1 MRALIRRLRHGDAPA
16 CTCDVDESDSR
27 GFDAGS
33 SDAVLDVDATT
44 CSGGDPRSAPACR
57 ATLADACRHVAPD
70 RIVVDDAGFR
80 REFGER
86 PAALFTAAGRFAT
99 RVGDRDSRLAVRAR
113 TDPLAA
119 AAEAAGR
126 AGPVATVAAETGF
139 AAVAGDVSA
148 YDALRPRVGPVLADA
163 RVTVGP
169 PPDGRLR
176 DTRELETGAT
186 VREYEVPD
194 GVSVYHVVPPEYEF
208 GPAACR
214 VLADARR
221 LLADG
226 SIPDGED
233 APERAVREAAGEHRP
248 VVAEALRKHTRG
260 FGVLEDVFADSR
272 VTDAFASA
280 PVADGPLRVT
290 VAGEQARTNVRFTE
304 DGATRL
310 GSRLRTES
318 GRPFSRA
325 SPTLDTTVDGLGAT
339 GRVRVAGVTDPVSDG
354 TGFAL
359 RAHDADPF
367 RLSDLVANGTFTP
380 AAAGFVAEAVERGA
394 AVLFAGARGAGKTT
408 ALGATLWSLSP
419 SVRLVTIED
428 TPELPTRALRE
439 DGRDVQALY
448 ASNDDAGADVSMAEA
463 LRTALRLGDGALA
476 VGEVRGEEARVLYEA
491 MRVGASDDAV
501 LGTIH
506 GDGAASVRER
516 VVSDLDVPDSSFAAT
531 DLVVTLAATERGR
544 RVTEIA
550 EVTDDGS
557 AVLFAD
563 DGRGAEQTGRVA
575 RGNSATVASLASPGE
590 TYADV
595 RAAVENRANTFRP
608 DEHRPRGADDR

>member
-1 MRALIRRLRHGDAPA
+1 MRALLRRFKRGDAA
-16 CTCDVDESDSR
+16 DCACDVSTAGHQQR
-27 GFDAGS
+27 DAAS
-33 SDAVLDVDATT
+33 SVDALSVDATACT
-44 CSGGDPRSAPACR
+44 DDDPTARPACR
-57 ATLADACRHVAPD
+57 ATLADACARVAPD

-80 REFGER
+80 REYGER
-86 PAALFTAAGRFAT
+86 TAALFTAAGRFAA
-99 RVGDRDSRLAVRAR
+99 RVTDRDARLAERAR

-119 AAEAAGR
+119 AAEASGR
-126 AGPVATVAAETGF
+126 AGPAATLAAETGF
-139 AAVAGDVSA
+139 GAVASEIPA
-148 YDALRPRVGPVLADA
+148 YDALRPRVGPALAGA
-163 RVTVGP
+163 RVAVGP

-176 DTRELETGAT
+176 DTRTVETGAT
-186 VREYEVPD
+186 VRKYTVPD
-194 GVSVYHVVPPEYEF
+194 GVPVYHVVPPEYEF
-208 GPAACR
+208 GPSECR

-233 APERAVREAAGEHRP
+233 APERAVQAAAGEHRP
-248 VVAEALRKHTRG
+248 DVAAALRKHTRN
-260 FGVLEDVFADSR
+260 FGVLEDVFADPG

-290 VAGEQARTNVRFTE
+290 VDGEQARTNVRFTD
-304 DGATRL
+304 DGAARL
-310 GSRLRTES
+310 ASRLRAES

-325 SPTLDTTVDGLGAT
+325 NPTLDTTVEGLGAT

-367 RLSDLVANGTFTP
+367 RLSDLVENGTFTP
-380 AAAGFVAEAVERGA
+380 EAAGFVAEAVSRGA

-408 ALGATLWSLSP
+408 ALRATLWSLP
-419 SVRLVTIED
+419 RSVRLVTIED

-439 DGRDVQALY
+439 DDRDVQALY
-448 ASNDDAGADVSMAEA
+448 ASADGAGADVSMSDA
-463 LRTALRLGDGALA
+463 LHTALRLGDGALA

-506 GDGAASVRER
+506 GDGVAAVRER
-516 VVSDLDVPDSSFAAT
+516 VVSDLGVPESSFAAT
-531 DLVVTLAATERGR
+531 DLVVTLADTGRGR

-550 EVTDDGS
+550 SVTENGS
-557 AVLFAD
+557 AQLFVD
-563 DGRGAEQTGRVA
+563 DGRGATPTGRLD
-575 RGNSATVASLASPGE
+575 RGNSTVVASLAGPSE

-595 RAAVENRANTFRP
+595 RDAIDERTSRFRGG
-608 DEHRPRGADDR
+608 R